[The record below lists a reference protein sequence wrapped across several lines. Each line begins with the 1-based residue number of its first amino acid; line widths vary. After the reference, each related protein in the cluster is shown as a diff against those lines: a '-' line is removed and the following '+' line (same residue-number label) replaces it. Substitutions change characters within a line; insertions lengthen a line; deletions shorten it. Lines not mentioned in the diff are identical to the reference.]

1 MEVKEEYIKKYWHEI
16 VRDQI
21 TDELKEE
28 GFQVFD
34 NYSVDGFTADL
45 YAEKGED
52 KRIIEIKNKAL
63 SRENFIK
70 LHKDRINILC
80 NFSGAAAKRLK
91 AAQK

>member
-45 YAEKGED
+45 YAEKVKTKG
-52 KRIIEIKNKAL
+52 L
-63 SRENFIK
+63 
-70 LHKDRINILC
+70 
-80 NFSGAAAKRLK
+80 LK
-91 AAQK
+91 